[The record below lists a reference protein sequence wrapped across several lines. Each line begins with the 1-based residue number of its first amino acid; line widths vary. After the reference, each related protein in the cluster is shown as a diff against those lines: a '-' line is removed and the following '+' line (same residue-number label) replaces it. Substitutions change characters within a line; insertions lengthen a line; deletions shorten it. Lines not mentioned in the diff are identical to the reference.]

1 MEIRSYTIDDK
12 IAVIQLIR
20 ENTPQY
26 FNFDEEKDFEFY
38 LDNYVEEYF
47 VICQNFEIL
56 GCGGINY
63 FPKQRLARLSWDII
77 KASAH
82 GNGMGR
88 KLVNHRIKLLQRN
101 HDIDQ
106 IVVRTSQHTYKFYQK
121 MGFELT
127 KVEKDYWALNLDLY
141 QMEQPNLHL

>member
-106 IVVRTSQHTYKFYQK
+106 IVVRTSQ
-121 MGFELT
+121 
-127 KVEKDYWALNLDLY
+127 
-141 QMEQPNLHL
+141 QPNLHL